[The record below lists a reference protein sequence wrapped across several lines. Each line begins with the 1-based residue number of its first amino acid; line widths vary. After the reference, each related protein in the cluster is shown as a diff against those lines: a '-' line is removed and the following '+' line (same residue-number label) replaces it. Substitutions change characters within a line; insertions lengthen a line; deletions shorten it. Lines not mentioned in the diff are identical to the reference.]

1 MRAAVVLGMS
11 VLLLACTRP
20 PVTSPTPRPLPP
32 PTMHI
37 EVSDLIEVRI
47 FDEPQL
53 SGEFRVGPDG
63 TVLLPLVGSIKI
75 AGLTPPAASLRV
87 EEQFRKEQILR
98 EPKVSVYVKQS
109 NAKKIRVLGQVVRP
123 GTYPYSDA
131 MDVVEAITSA
141 GGFTPFA
148 DPNDVD
154 VIRLVGEETQRYH
167 VRVRAISEGK
177 EKSFPLQPGDTIN
190 VPERIF

>member
-1 MRAAVVLGMS
+1 MAA
-11 VLLLACTRP
+11 LLALGC
-20 PVTSPTPRPLPP
+20 PRALPP
-32 PTMHI
+32 SPMPRTLPPTSMQV
-37 EVSDLIEVRI
+37 EVSDLVEVRV

-75 AGLTPPAASLRV
+75 AGLAPPAAGLRV
-87 EEQFRKEQILR
+87 EEQLRKEQILR
-98 EPKVSVYVKQS
+98 EPKVSVYIKQS
-109 NAKKIRVLGQVVRP
+109 NAKKIRVLGQVAKP
-123 GTYPYSDA
+123 GTYPFSEA
-131 MDVVEAITSA
+131 MDIVEAISSA
-141 GGFTPFA
+141 GGFTQFA

-177 EKSFPLQPGDTIN
+177 EKSFALQPGDTIN
-190 VPERIF
+190 VPERMF